1 MKTKETLLSRSLL
14 LGVATGVSKAAVFLL
29 MPLYTAYLTP
39 AAFGAADIIAG
50 TAVLLLPFVSF
61 NAPEAVFRFRAGG
74 DREKQVFSCGVL
86 MLTGGM
92 VVLLL
97 LMPFTALLPVLETY
111 RIYLFFYVLASV
123 ARSFLAHWVR
133 AEGNYTLYA
142 VQQVFCT
149 FSTVALLVLFLPVLR
164 LGTGGYLAATVTA
177 DALTAAILLLYLR
190 PWRYFAFTAVK
201 KEPLFAMLRYA
212 LPLMPTTVL
221 WWVTSVSDRYIILH
235 YHGENV
241 MGLYAAA
248 GRIPSVLT
256 FGVAAFLE
264 VWHYTAVRAGEG
276 ERSRL
281 FDRVYALLLPVL
293 TAVSAF
299 LVLFARSITGLLFAA
314 DYADAARYVP
324 ILTVGSL
331 FSALSAYLGSIYT
344 VRLNSVASLLT
355 ALFGA
360 ALNVL
365 LNLWWIPRGG
375 AMAAALA
382 TAVSY
387 LAMFLLRVFHSRR
400 GMAFDPRLL
409 KLTAAA
415 ALLSLTAF
423 LSLRGPDPVL
433 LLLGAAALA
442 PFAAEIRTGL
452 AVLFDMAARFFRRQ
466 KGVDRGQNRFFG
478 TK

>member
-1 MKTKETLLSRSLL
+1 MKTKEILLSRSLL
-14 LGVATGVSKAAVFLL
+14 LGVATGISKAAVFLL
-29 MPLYTAYLTP
+29 MPLYTAYLSP
-39 AAFGAADIIAG
+39 AAFGAADVIAG

-61 NAPEAVFRFRAGG
+61 NAPEAAFRFLVGG
-74 DREKQVFSCGVL
+74 ESEKTVFSCAVL
-86 MLTGGM
+86 MLTGGFA
-92 VVLLL
+92 VLLL
-97 LMPFTALLPVLETY
+97 LMPFTAVLPVLETY
-111 RIYLFFYVLASV
+111 RVYLFFYVLASV
-123 ARSFLAHWVR
+123 ARSFLSHWVR
-133 AEGNYTLYA
+133 ARGNYTLYA

-149 FSTVALLVLFLPVLR
+149 LSTVALLVLFLPVLH

-177 DALTAAILLLYLR
+177 DALTAAILLFYLR
-190 PWRYFAFTAVK
+190 PWRYFAFSAVR
-201 KEPLFAMLRYA
+201 KEPLAAMLRYA

-264 VWHYTAVRAGEG
+264 VWHYTAVRAGER
-276 ERSRL
+276 ERARL

-293 TAVSAF
+293 TALAAF
-299 LVLFARSITGLLFAA
+299 LVLFARPLTGLLFAA
-314 DYADAARYVP
+314 DYAGAALFVP

-344 VRLNSVASLLT
+344 VRLHSVASLLT

-375 AMAAALA
+375 ATAAALA

-400 GMAFDPRLL
+400 EMSFDPRLF

-415 ALLSLTAF
+415 ALLTPVAF
-423 LSLRGPDPVL
+423 LSFKGPDPALFL
-433 LLLGAAALA
+433 LCAAALV

-452 AVLFDMAARFFRRQ
+452 AVLFDMAARLWRRQ
-466 KGVDRGQNRFFG
+466 KRKNRG
-478 TK
+478 

>member
-1 MKTKETLLSRSLL
+1 MKTKETLLARSLL
-14 LGVATGVSKAAVFLL
+14 LGVATGLSKAAVFLL

-74 DREKQVFSCGVL
+74 EREKQVFSCGIL
-86 MLTGGM
+86 MLAGGF

-97 LMPFTALLPVLETY
+97 LMPFTAVLPVLETY
-111 RIYLFFYVLASV
+111 RIWLFFYVLASV
-123 ARSFLAHWVR
+123 FRSFLAHWVR

-149 FSTVALLVLFLPVLR
+149 FATVALLVLFLPVLR
-164 LGTGGYLAATVTA
+164 LGTGGYLAATVLA
-177 DALTAAILLLYLR
+177 DALTAVILLFYLR
-190 PWRYFAFTAVK
+190 AWRLFSLFAVK

-212 LPLMPTTVL
+212 LPLMPTAVL
-221 WWVTSVSDRYIILH
+221 WWVTSVSDRYIILRF
-235 YHGENV
+235 HGEEV

-256 FGVAAFLE
+256 FGTAAFLE

-276 ERSRL
+276 ERARL
-281 FDRVYALLLPVL
+281 FDRVYALLLPTL
-293 TAVSAF
+293 TALSVF
-299 LVLFARSITGLLFAA
+299 LVLFARPLTGLLFAA
-314 DYADAARYVP
+314 DYAPAARYVP
-324 ILTVGSL
+324 VLTVGAL

-344 VRLNSVASLLT
+344 VRLHSVASLLT

-365 LNLWWIPRGG
+365 LNVWWIPRGG

-387 LAMFLLRVFHSRR
+387 AALFLLRVFHSRR
-400 GMAFDPRLL
+400 ELHFDPRFQ
-409 KLTAAA
+409 KLSLTA
-415 ALLSLTAF
+415 ALLSLLAF
-423 LSLRGPDPVL
+423 LSFRGPDPTL
-433 LLLGAAALA
+433 FLLGFAALV
-442 PFAAEIRTGL
+442 PFVDELRLGFEALRDTAG
-452 AVLFDMAARFFRRQ
+452 RFLRRKQ
-466 KGVDRGQNRFFG
+466 EKSGG
-478 TK
+478 

>member
-14 LGVATGVSKAAVFLL
+14 LGVATGISKIAVFLL

-50 TAVLLLPFVSF
+50 TAVLLLPFVSL

-86 MLTGGM
+86 MLAGGFA
-92 VVLLL
+92 VLLL
-97 LMPFTALLPVLETY
+97 LMPFTAVLPVLETY
-111 RIYLFFYVLASV
+111 RVYLFLYVAASV

-149 FSTVALLVLFLPVLR
+149 LSTVALLVLFLPVLR

-177 DALTAAILLLYLR
+177 DTLTAGILLFYLR
-190 PWRYFAFTAVK
+190 PWRYFAFTAIK

-281 FDRVYALLLPVL
+281 FDKVYALLLPAL

-299 LVLFARSITGLLFAA
+299 LILFSRPLTGLLFAD
-314 DYADAARYVP
+314 DYADAALFVP
-324 ILTVGSL
+324 VLTVGSL

-344 VRLNSVASLLT
+344 VRLRSVASLLT

-387 LAMFLLRVFHSRR
+387 AAMFLLRVFHSRR
-400 GMAFDPRLL
+400 EISFAPRLF
-409 KLTAAA
+409 KLAVSA
-415 ALLSLTAF
+415 ALLSLVAF
-423 LSLRGPDPVL
+423 LSFRGPDPAL
-433 LLLGAAALA
+433 LLVGAAALA
-442 PFAAEIRTGL
+442 PFAEEIRTG
-452 AVLFDMAARFFRRQ
+452 AVVLWEMAARFLRR
-466 KGVDRGQNRFFG
+466 KKSKNRG
-478 TK
+478 

>member
-1 MKTKETLLSRSLL
+1 MRTKETLLTRSLM
-14 LGVATGVSKAAVFLL
+14 LGAATGVSKAVVFLL

-86 MLTGGM
+86 MLAGGA
-92 VVLLL
+92 VALLL

-123 ARSFLAHWVR
+123 ARSFLAHWIR

-149 FSTVALLVLFLPVLR
+149 LATVALLVLFLPVLR
-164 LGTGGYLAATVTA
+164 LGTGGYLAATVSA
-177 DALTAAILLLYLR
+177 DALTAAILLFYLR
-190 PWRYFAFTAVK
+190 PWRYFSFSAIRK
-201 KEPLFAMLRYA
+201 KPLFAMLRYA

-235 YHGENV
+235 HHGEEV

-248 GRIPSVLT
+248 GRIPSLLT

-264 VWHYTAVRAGEG
+264 VWHYTAVQAGEG
-276 ERSRL
+276 ERTRL
-281 FDRVYALLLPVL
+281 FDRVYGLLLPLL
-293 TAVSAF
+293 TAAAAGLILFSRP
-299 LVLFARSITGLLFAA
+299 LVGLLFA
-314 DYADAARYVP
+314 DGYAGAARFVP
-324 ILTVGSL
+324 VLAVGSL

-344 VRLNSVASLLT
+344 VRLHSVASLLT

-365 LNLWWIPRGG
+365 LNLLWIPRGG

-387 LAMFLLRVFHSRR
+387 AAMFLLRVFHSRR
-400 GMAFDPRLL
+400 DVPFAPRLL
-409 KLTAAA
+409 KLGVAA
-415 ALLSLTAF
+415 ALLSVLSF
-423 LSLRGPDPVL
+423 LSPRGVDPAL
-433 LLLGAAALA
+433 FLAGAAALV
-442 PFAAEIRTGL
+442 PFAPEIRDGFFL
-452 AVLFDMAARFFRRQ
+452 LRDMTAHFRRRQ
-466 KGVDRGQNRFFG
+466 KG
-478 TK
+478 